1 MKRLILSLLLLA
13 PALSYAQRHHEI
25 GLMGGVSNYY
35 GDLQD
40 EKLFPDYNY
49 HPVGGILYKYFVSPR
64 LGVRFGAAYTRLGAA
79 DSLSQV
85 SIKRARNLDF
95 STDLVEFH
103 AGAEF
108 NFLPV
113 DVDRMKVSP
122 YIFGG
127 VALFYSNPYTQ
138 DLNGDKVFLRAMST
152 EGQGL
157 PQYPDRKEYNLVNV
171 AFPFGGGLKFF
182 VGKTLMITTELGFR
196 YCATDYLDD
205 VSKSY
210 VNLDTL
216 AAMRGKLAA
225 DLSYRGD
232 EISTWDGKYPDY
244 RYQRGDSKNYDWYWF
259 GGINIAVYFDAFGNL
274 RDYWQTHCPYVFRNR
289 RDR

>member
-1 MKRLILSLLLLA
+1 MLA

-40 EKLFPDYNY
+40 EHLFPDYNY
-49 HPVGGILYKYFVSPR
+49 HAVAGVVYKYFVSPR
-64 LGVRFGAAYTRLGAA
+64 LGVRFGLAYTKLSAA

-85 SIKRARNLDF
+85 TIKRARNLNF
-95 STDLVEFH
+95 SSDLIEFH

-113 DVDRMKVSP
+113 DVNRMKVSP

-127 VALFYSNPYTQ
+127 VALFYSNPYTT
-138 DLNGDKVFLRAMST
+138 DLNNDKVFLRAMST

-225 DLSYRGD
+225 DLAFRGD
-232 EISTWDGKYPDY
+232 EIAAWDGKYPDY

-259 GGINIAVYFDAFGNL
+259 GGINVAIYFDAFGNL
-274 RDYWQTHCPYVFRNR
+274 RNYWQTNCPYIFRKR
-289 RDR
+289 KDL